1 MQLVESQS
9 NHDLNQ
15 RLHPSLKRI
24 LRSDVLDNYS
34 CPENTFITDSLLSQ
48 GKITQAQLAGVLEEA
63 TGTRYINPALIS
75 FSNKFLGHVSHL
87 IPGQFALK
95 HGVLP
100 IKHEKLEIHLIM
112 QNPLDHAL
120 VDQLEVMTGST
131 IIKYCSTRDNICSV
145 LSRYPTSFDYD
156 INEWQAVLETATRQ
170 AYSFEHTGEQNI
182 YELINHS
189 SIIQLLRLIMH
200 ESLVSGIS
208 DIHFEP
214 QEHELRIRVRQ
225 DGVLRVG
232 WALPSILKYALIQRI
247 KLLSYLE
254 LEQTKLPQDGRI
266 TNNLVLGRRVDMRVS
281 CLPSI
286 YGEKIVL
293 RLLDKGKDRIRLS
306 DMRLESISLQRI
318 SQSMSMPNG
327 IILLTGPTGSG
338 KTTTLYAILSELNQT
353 GINISTAEDPVEYNL
368 PGITQVDCSLN
379 VGTTFSQA
387 LKSFMRQDPDVIMV
401 GEIRDFET
409 ADIATKAALTG
420 HLVLSTLHTNDAP
433 SAITR
438 LVNIGVEPYMLAACN
453 VTVIAQR
460 LLRRVCEYCKQKAT
474 LSTNQ
479 ILSLNIEPELI
490 RNGSIYDAHG
500 CEHCDNTGY
509 QGRLAVTEVLVLD
522 DEIEKAILQGEGVSI
537 IKSIAI
543 KNGMKTLRDDAI
555 DNFLEGFVTYD
566 EVVRVTID

>member
-1 MQLVESQS
+1 MQLAESQS
-9 NHDLNQ
+9 NQKLNT

-24 LRSDVLDNYS
+24 LRSDFPDNYN
-34 CPENTFITDSLLSQ
+34 CPDNTYITDSLFSQ
-48 GKITQAQLAGVLEEA
+48 GKITESQLAVALEEA

-75 FSNKFLGHVSHL
+75 FSNKFLNHVSHL
-87 IPGQFALK
+87 IPAKFALK

-100 IKHEKLEIHLIM
+100 IKHEKLELHLIM
-112 QNPLDHAL
+112 QNPLDDVL
-120 VDQLEVMTGST
+120 VEQLEVMSGST
-131 IIKYCSTRDNICSV
+131 IIKYCSTRENICSV
-145 LSRYPTSFDYD
+145 LKRYPESSDYD
-156 INEWQAVLETATRQ
+156 VNDWQDVLETATRQ
-170 AYSFEHTGEQNI
+170 AYSFEHSGENNI

-200 ESLVSGIS
+200 ESLSSGIS
-208 DIHFEP
+208 DIHIEP
-214 QEHELRIRVRQ
+214 QEFELRIRVRQ
-225 DGVLRVG
+225 DGVLRIG
-232 WALPSILKYALIQRI
+232 WELPSVLKYALIHRI
-247 KLLSYLE
+247 KLLARLE
-254 LEQTKLPQDGRI
+254 LEQTKAPQDGRV
-266 TNNLVLGRRVDMRVS
+266 TNNLVLDRRVDMRVS
-281 CLPSI
+281 SLPSI

-306 DMRLESISLQRI
+306 DMRLESVSFQRI
-318 SQSMSMPNG
+318 NQAMSMPNG

-338 KTTTLYAILSELNQT
+338 KTTTLYAILSELNQA

-379 VGTTFSQA
+379 IGTTFSQA

-460 LLRRVCEYCKQKAT
+460 LLRKVCEHCKVNASLT
-474 LSTNQ
+474 DNQ
-479 ILSLNIEPELI
+479 ILALNVEPERLVD
-490 RNGSIYDAHG
+490 GSIFQAQG
-500 CEHCDNTGY
+500 CARCDNTGY

-537 IKSIAI
+537 IKSIAV
-543 KNGMKTLRDDAI
+543 KNGMRTLRDSAI
-555 DNFLEGFVTYD
+555 ENFLDGFVTYD